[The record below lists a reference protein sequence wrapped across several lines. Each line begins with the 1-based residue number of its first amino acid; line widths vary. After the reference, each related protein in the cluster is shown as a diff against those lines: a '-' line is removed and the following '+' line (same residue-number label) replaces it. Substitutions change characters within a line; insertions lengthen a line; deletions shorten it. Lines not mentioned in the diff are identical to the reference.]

1 MKQPWRAF
9 ASGTTSAACR
19 SLARSSRVRHT
30 PTATSTCWWSSSRAR
45 CRVCWHWLAWNWSFS
60 SYRAGDGLIYG
71 RQKTFP
77 AISATRWCIRQRCS
91 MLAEDR
97 VRLRH
102 MIEAAESAVQFIA
115 GRQCTDLDE
124 DRMLLFALVHAIEI
138 LGEAASKIS
147 EETRA
152 IRTCMPWRAISGMR
166 NRLMHAYFEI

>member
-1 MKQPWRAF
+1 
-9 ASGTTSAACR
+9 
-19 SLARSSRVRHT
+19 
-30 PTATSTCWWSSSRAR
+30 
-45 CRVCWHWLAWNWSFS
+45 
-60 SYRAGDGLIYG
+60 
-71 RQKTFP
+71 
-77 AISATRWCIRQRCS
+77 

-138 LGEAASKIS
+138 LGEAASQIS

-152 IRTCMPWRAISGMR
+152 IHTGMPWRAISGMR
-166 NRLMHAYFEI
+166 NRLMHASFEINTAIVWQTATQEIPALLPQLRALATDE